1 MKIRTLLFLMF
12 GGIVVSVLLILYV
25 TNRATLDAPIVLG
38 RDVWIPVWL
47 ALLLA
52 SVVSMLVPLLFGVL
66 RDLRR
71 MLHDLTARRQARSR
85 QAAEDLYLRGVES
98 MLNGREERALEHF
111 NEVLTI
117 DPDHFEALLKGGEV
131 LRALRRHGE

>member
-52 SVVSMLVPLLFGVL
+52 SVVSMLVPYRSCSAFCAICVACCGISASG
-66 RDLRR
+66 
-71 MLHDLTARRQARSR
+71 ARRAHARRRRSSTCAASSR
-85 QAAEDLYLRGVES
+85 C
-98 MLNGREERALEHF
+98 
-111 NEVLTI
+111 
-117 DPDHFEALLKGGEV
+117 
-131 LRALRRHGE
+131 